1 MTSPGRVRLRL
12 KDNAVELRDKQRAA
26 HSERWELIATVIL
39 SLATLASAWSGYQSA
54 RWSGEAT
61 DANRA
66 ATVARIDSTSQ
77 TNLAERQLTT
87 DVSLFTTWVEAALAD
102 NVLLSQAVSERFRP
116 GFVPA
121 FEAWKSGPAADDA
134 TATLPAGSPFTLP
147 EYVQP
152 AAREAE
158 RLLNVSESE
167 ALRADAA
174 AGVGDNYV
182 LTAVLYASVLF
193 LAGIASKITTLRTRQ
208 LAIGLSGLLFV
219 AATGVMLSMPMN
231 IGL

>member
-1 MTSPGRVRLRL
+1 MTSSERVRLRL
-12 KDNAVELRDKQRAA
+12 KDNAVELRDKQRA
-26 HSERWELIATVIL
+26 ERTDKWELIATIVL

-54 RWSGEAT
+54 RWNGEAT

-66 ATVARIDSTSQ
+66 ATVSRIDSTSQ

-87 DVSLFTTWVEAALAD
+87 DVSLFSTWVEAELAG
-102 NVLLSQAVSERFRP
+102 NTVLAAAVSDRFRP

-121 FEAWKSGPAADDA
+121 FDSWRESDGEELVTGA
-134 TATLPAGSPFTLP
+134 LPDGSPFTRA

-152 AAREAE
+152 AAIEAE

-174 AGVGDNYV
+174 SAVGDNYV

-193 LAGIASKITTLRTRQ
+193 LAGIASKISQFRSRQ
-208 LAIGLSGLLFV
+208 LAIGLSGGVFLV
-219 AATGVMLSMPMN
+219 ATGVMLFMPMS